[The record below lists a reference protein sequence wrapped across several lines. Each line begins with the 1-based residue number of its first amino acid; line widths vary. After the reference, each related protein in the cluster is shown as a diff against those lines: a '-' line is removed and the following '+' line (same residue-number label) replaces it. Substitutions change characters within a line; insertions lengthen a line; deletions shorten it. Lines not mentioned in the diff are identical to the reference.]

1 MEIFLMK
8 KAVRFLVPLLLLIV
22 IVGSI
27 FWYLFIYDRD
37 FTRDTLLSQAR
48 FQDLHGNARIS
59 SWCYNMAYSFSG
71 HDQNVAIELANQY
84 KSAGN
89 YTKAEYTLTGAI
101 NSSPTAELYAALCK
115 TYVEQNKLLDAVN
128 MLDNI
133 PDPEIRAI
141 LDANRPYAPVPDKE
155 AGYYSQYI
163 DLHLSSNGT
172 VYYTTDGD
180 FPSTAGPVY
189 NEAITLDAGET
200 TVYAISVADN
210 GLVSSVAVLGYTITG
225 VIEEVTFTDPALE
238 AAIRELIHVDAEKT
252 VYTNQ
257 LWEITDFT
265 APEGVEDYSDLALM
279 PNLKTL
285 TIQNQQLATLSPL
298 ASLGWLETLDL
309 TGCRFPAEELSYL
322 VSLSRLTSLTLSDCS
337 LSTVAGLTGAQ
348 SLTHLDLSSNT
359 LRNLDALAPMATLVE
374 LDLKHNAVTDLS
386 ALSNLVNL
394 ETLDVSFNALNTLS
408 PLSSCIKLKWLGAD
422 NNQITSL
429 NGIDSL
435 VLLAH
440 LSVDYNSLTDVSVL
454 AGSTAL
460 TNLSIASNAIS
471 DITSL
476 STLTNLEIFDFS
488 GNQVT
493 QLPDWPEGCP
503 MQTID
508 GSYNA
513 LTSIDVLSKMQSLT
527 HVYMDYNLLT
537 NVDALADNYCLVQV
551 NVYGNKIE
559 DVSALREHDI
569 IVNYD
574 PTYHS
579 ED

>member
-1 MEIFLMK
+1 MK
-8 KAVRFLVPLLLLIV
+8 KAIRFLVPLLLLIL
-22 IVGSI
+22 IIGSI

-48 FQDLHGNARIS
+48 FQDLHGNSRIS
-59 SWCYNMAYSFSG
+59 SWCYNMAYKFSG

-101 NSSPTAELYAALCK
+101 NSAPTAELYAALCK
-115 TYVEQNKLLDAVN
+115 TYVEQDKLLDAVN

-133 PDPEIRAI
+133 SDPAIRSV
-141 LDANRPYAPVPDKE
+141 LEANRPSTPVPDSE

-163 DLHLSSNGT
+163 DLHLSADGT
-172 VYYTTDGD
+172 IYYTTDGD
-180 FPSTAGPVY
+180 FPSTAGPRY
-189 NEAITLDAGET
+189 DEGIPLDAGET
-200 TVYAISVADN
+200 TVYAISVGDN
-210 GLVSSVAVLGYTITG
+210 GLVSPVAVLGYTITG
-225 VIEEVTFTDPALE
+225 VIEEVTFTDPTLE
-238 AAIRELIHVDAEKT
+238 AAIRELVHVDAAKP

-257 LWEITDFT
+257 LWEITEFT
-265 APEGVEDYSDLALM
+265 APEGVADYTDLALL
-279 PNLKTL
+279 PNLKSL
-285 TIQNQQLATLSPL
+285 TIQNQQLTTLSPI

-309 TGCRFPAEELSYL
+309 TGCKFPSEDLSCL
-322 VSLSRLTSLTLSDCS
+322 ASLTRLTSLTLSDCS
-337 LSTVAGLTGAQ
+337 LSTVAGLAGAQ
-348 SLTHLDLSSNT
+348 SLTHLDLSNNT
-359 LRNLDALAPMATLVE
+359 VRNLDALAPMATLVE

-386 ALSNLVNL
+386 SLSNLMNL
-394 ETLDVSFNALNTLS
+394 ETLDVSFNALTSLS

-422 NNQITSL
+422 NNQINSL
-429 NGIDSL
+429 KGVENL
-435 VLLAH
+435 TLLTY
-440 LSVDYNSLTDVSVL
+440 LSVDYNNLTDVSVL
-454 AGSTAL
+454 SGSTEL
-460 TNLSIASNAIS
+460 TNLSIASNTIS
-471 DITSL
+471 DITCL
-476 STLTNLEIFDFS
+476 SGLTKLVIFDFS
-488 GNQVT
+488 GNQIAE
-493 QLPDWPEGCP
+493 LPDWPEGCP

-513 LTSIDVLSKMQSLT
+513 LTDINVLSKMQSLT

-551 NVYGNKIE
+551 NVYGNQIE